1 MRAVLASKN
10 RHKLQE
16 IQQILS
22 KYDIELVLQSELD
35 IDVDPDENGTTFEE
49 NSYIKAKAVMD
60 ACGVTTIADDSG
72 LWVDALGGAPGVHSA
87 RYGGAQYKT
96 DRDRLNLLLENMKD
110 IPQEDRTARFVCVIT
125 LLRPDGTKLVA
136 RGECEGVIDT
146 APRGTS
152 DFGYDPV
159 FYVPSEGCTFS
170 EMGAERKNAISH
182 RSNALRKLCEMLEK
196 EK

>member
-1 MRAVLASKN
+1 MKAVLASKN

-16 IQQILS
+16 IAEILS
-22 KYDIELVLQSELD
+22 KYDIELVLQSELG

-49 NSYIKAKAVMD
+49 NSYIKAKAVLD
-60 ACGVTTIADDSG
+60 ACGMTTLADDSG
-72 LWVDALGGAPGVHSA
+72 LWVDALDGAPGVHSA
-87 RYGGAQYKT
+87 RYGGADYKT
-96 DRDRLNLLLENMKD
+96 DRDRLNLLLKNMEG
-110 IPQEDRTARFVCVIT
+110 IEDRTARFVCVIT

-159 FYVPSEGCTFS
+159 FYVPEEGCTFS
-170 EMGAERKNAISH
+170 EMGAERKNLISH
-182 RSNALRKLCEMLEK
+182 RSNALRKLCELLEK

>member
-1 MRAVLASKN
+1 MKAVLASKN

-16 IQQILS
+16 IAEILS
-22 KYDIELVLQSELD
+22 KYDIELVLQSELG

-49 NSYIKAKAVMD
+49 NSYIKAKAVLD
-60 ACGVTTIADDSG
+60 ACGMTTLADDSG
-72 LWVDALGGAPGVHSA
+72 LWVDALDGAPGVHSA
-87 RYGGAQYKT
+87 RYGGADYKT
-96 DRDRLNLLLENMKD
+96 DRDRLNLLLKNIEG
-110 IPQEDRTARFVCVIT
+110 IEDRTARFVCVIT

-159 FYVPSEGCTFS
+159 FYVPEEGCTFS
-170 EMGAERKNAISH
+170 EMGAERKNLISH
-182 RSNALRKLCEMLEK
+182 RSNALRKLCELLEK

>member
-1 MRAVLASKN
+1 MKAVLASKN

-16 IQQILS
+16 IAEILS
-22 KYDIELVLQSELD
+22 DYDIELVLQSELG
-35 IDVDPDENGTTFEE
+35 IDVDPDENGSTFEE

-60 ACGVTTIADDSG
+60 ACSMTTIADDSG
-72 LWVDALGGAPGVHSA
+72 LRVDALDGAPGVHSA
-87 RYGGAQYKT
+87 RYGGAAYKT

-110 IPQEDRTARFVCVIT
+110 IPAGQRTARFVCVIT

-146 APRGTS
+146 EPRGTS

-170 EMGAERKNAISH
+170 EMGAERKNMISH
-182 RSNALRKLCEMLEK
+182 RSNALRNLCKLLEK
-196 EK
+196 EI

>member
-1 MRAVLASKN
+1 MKAVLASKN

-16 IQQILS
+16 IAEILS
-22 KYDIELVLQSELD
+22 KYDIELVLQSELG

-49 NSYIKAKAVMD
+49 NSYIKAKAVLD
-60 ACGVTTIADDSG
+60 ACGMTTLADDSG
-72 LWVDALGGAPGVHSA
+72 LWVDALDGAPGVHSA
-87 RYGGAQYKT
+87 RYGSADYKT
-96 DRDRLNLLLENMKD
+96 DRDRLNLLLKNMEG
-110 IPQEDRTARFVCVIT
+110 IEDRTARFVCVIT

-159 FYVPSEGCTFS
+159 FYVPEEGCTFS
-170 EMGAERKNAISH
+170 EMGAERKNLISH
-182 RSNALRKLCEMLEK
+182 RSNALRKLCELLEK

>member
-1 MRAVLASKN
+1 MKAVLASKN

-16 IQQILS
+16 IAEILS
-22 KYDIELVLQSELD
+22 KYDIELVLQSELG

-49 NSYIKAKAVMD
+49 NSYIKAKAVLD
-60 ACGVTTIADDSG
+60 ACGMTTLADDSG
-72 LWVDALGGAPGVHSA
+72 LWVDALDGAPGVHSA
-87 RYGGAQYKT
+87 RYGGADYKT
-96 DRDRLNLLLENMKD
+96 DRDRLNLLLKNMVG
-110 IPQEDRTARFVCVIT
+110 IEDRTARFVCVIT

-159 FYVPSEGCTFS
+159 FYVPEESCTFS
-170 EMGAERKNAISH
+170 EMGAERKNLISH
-182 RSNALRKLCEMLEK
+182 RSNALRKLCELLEK